1 MRPTLVIFLLASL
14 VSSAHASCFWGATHV
29 GFGTAAVRLALPHHR
44 HLSLISHSLI
54 SLSNAPRSVRAA
66 VRSPRMTQSARGAPS
81 SASATAAGETLAVLL
96 TYELL
101 RQKCVLDSESGPRSA
116 IPQMWNIHALCL
128 PLPLSPSSPK
138 TKNSNKLLSLLLS
151 YFDQVFI

>member
-1 MRPTLVIFLLASL
+1 
-14 VSSAHASCFWGATHV
+14 
-29 GFGTAAVRLALPHHR
+29 
-44 HLSLISHSLI
+44 
-54 SLSNAPRSVRAA
+54 
-66 VRSPRMTQSARGAPS
+66 MTQSARGAPS
-81 SASATAAGETLAVLL
+81 SASATAA
-96 TYELL
+96 
-101 RQKCVLDSESGPRSA
+101 DSESGPRSA